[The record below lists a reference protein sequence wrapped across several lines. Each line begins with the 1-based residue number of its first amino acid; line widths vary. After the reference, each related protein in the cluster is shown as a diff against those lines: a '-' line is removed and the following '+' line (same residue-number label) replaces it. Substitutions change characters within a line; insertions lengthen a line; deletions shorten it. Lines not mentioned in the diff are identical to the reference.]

1 MLTKRL
7 EKIFSYIPT
16 CSVFADVGCDHGLI
30 AKQVIETTKAKK
42 VIISDVSKKCL
53 EKAENLLS
61 EEIANGKA
69 LAVVSDGFDNL
80 PPCDCALI
88 AGMGGEEI
96 ICILLKAKSLPEN
109 LILQPM
115 KNTNKVRKTLI
126 ELGYQV
132 NTDLVF
138 KDGKIFYDLIVC
150 KKGNDFLTDEEIEF
164 GRTNLIERSKDF
176 IASIECKINALK
188 TVCVKKDLNQ
198 ETKISLE
205 KEIERLSEYVKI
217 R

>member
-7 EKIFSYIPT
+7 EKIFSYIPN

-30 AKQVIETTKAKK
+30 AKQVLDKNKANK

-61 EEIANGKA
+61 MEIETGKA

-96 ICILLKAKSLPEN
+96 ISILHKANNLPDSLV
-109 LILQPM
+109 LQPM
-115 KNTNKVRKTLI
+115 KNTNKVRKILI
-126 ELGYQV
+126 ELGYHIDL
-132 NTDLVF
+132 DLVF

-150 KKGNDFLTDEEIEF
+150 KKGKDFLTDQETEF
-164 GRTNLIERSKDF
+164 GRTNLKERSKDF

-188 TVCVKKDLNQ
+188 KVCVKKDLNQ

>member
-7 EKIFSYIPT
+7 EKIFSYIPN
-16 CSVFADVGCDHGLI
+16 CSAFADVGCDHGFI
-30 AKQVIETTKAKK
+30 AKQVLDKGKANK

-53 EKAENLLS
+53 SKAETLLCK
-61 EEIANGKA
+61 EINNGRV

-96 ICILLKAKSLPEN
+96 KSILLKAKHLPES
-109 LILQPM
+109 LVLQPM
-115 KNTNKVRKTLI
+115 KNTDKVRKTLI
-126 ELGYQV
+126 NLGYCIK
-132 NTDLVF
+132 TDLVF

-164 GRTNLIERSKDF
+164 GRTNLKERSNDF
-176 IASIECKINALK
+176 IESIEGKINALK
-188 TVCVKKDLNQ
+188 KVCVKKDLNQ

>member
-7 EKIFSYIPT
+7 EIIFGYLPN
-16 CSVFADVGCDHGLI
+16 CLVFADVGCDHGLI
-30 AKQVIETTKAKK
+30 AKQVLEKEKAKQ

-53 EKAENLLS
+53 EKAEKLLS
-61 EEIANGKA
+61 KEIEQGKA
-69 LAVVSDGFDNL
+69 LAVVSDGFDKL

-96 ICILLKAKSLPEN
+96 ISILHKAKSLPKC
-109 LILQPM
+109 LVLQPM

-126 ELGYQV
+126 EFGYKI

-150 KKGNDFLTDEEIEF
+150 EKGNDFLNDEEIEF
-164 GRTNLIERSKDF
+164 GRTNLKEKSKDF

-188 TVCVKKDLNQ
+188 KVCVKNDLNQ

-205 KEIERLSEYVKI
+205 KEIERLSKYVKI